1 MKICLFIAF
10 AVVYVSCKSPVK
22 TPIGEMLKNSDSVV
36 VQFYS
41 EKEVLEN
48 AATSSEPAAITQ
60 LIRYIDS
67 QRMDSGTCI
76 KGGQIIFYDDKKEVE
91 RVIYRPDCKL
101 FEFVINDK
109 KQYTLMSDG
118 AVNFINAIE
127 KGER

>member
-1 MKICLFIAF
+1 MKLFLLF
-10 AVVYVSCKSPVK
+10 LLAVLCVSCKNTVK
-22 TPIGEMLKNSDSVV
+22 TPIGELLRSSDSVV

-41 EKEVLEN
+41 DKQVLEN
-48 AATSSEPAAITQ
+48 AATSAEPAAIRQ

-67 QRMDSGTCI
+67 KPADSAACM
-76 KGGQIIFYDDKKEVE
+76 KGGQIIFYNDKKEVE
-91 RVIYRPDCKL
+91 RVIYKPDCKL

-118 AVNFINAIE
+118 AVDFVYGIE